1 MRSSVTGAASRA
13 KMTPAMSPHELHDRR
28 SLAIH
33 ALIAERIRA
42 DPGLLERPRGRV
54 AEWLRSPTM
63 NPRYARAW
71 AELLDGPL
79 EALIAVLLDPGEV
92 ATDLR
97 HVSPFAGIV
106 DMQTRDRIW
115 REVKL
120 RLEAEGR
127 FALAR

>member
-1 MRSSVTGAASRA
+1 MTGAMSRG
-13 KMTPAMSPHELHDRR
+13 KMTSRVSPHELHDRR

-33 ALIAERIRA
+33 VLIAERIRA
-42 DPGLLERPRGRV
+42 DPGLLEKPRARV
-54 AEWLRSPTM
+54 AEWQRSRTM

-79 EALIAVLLDPGEV
+79 DELIGVLLDPGEA
-92 ATDLR
+92 ATELR

-115 REVKL
+115 REEKG

-127 FALAR
+127 LASAR